1 MLHSC
6 KTTSFVKKINNQHAY
21 IVCWR
26 SWDYEKFP
34 YPVARNNT
42 SRVDCRWRLMSDTH

>member
-6 KTTSFVKKINNQHAY
+6 KTTSFVKKSTISMPK
-21 IVCWR
+21 VCWR
-26 SWDYEKFP
+26 TWDYEKLP
-34 YPVARNNT
+34 YPVAGNNT